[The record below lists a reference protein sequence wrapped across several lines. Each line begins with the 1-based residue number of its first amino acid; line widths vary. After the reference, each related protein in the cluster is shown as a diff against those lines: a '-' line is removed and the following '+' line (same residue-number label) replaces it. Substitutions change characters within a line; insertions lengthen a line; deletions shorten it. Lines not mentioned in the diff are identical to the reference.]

1 MPTASANV
9 GSTAGD
15 AVLYAMQEKK
25 KGVPED
31 QKAVVFECNQVFG
44 SAREIGFQMKDVS
57 DDRPAVKKTVL
68 HLQINFHPE
77 EHPSPVQAKAAIDSI
92 LKDIGIEK
100 DNHQYVVVQHRDK
113 PHDHYHVVANRV
125 GLDGSLV
132 NDHRIIDRLQ
142 VACSKAEQ
150 ELELRPTP
158 GRTVVYDETAANGF
172 RYVKAEI
179 SADPKEVKSKNPKI
193 KEIQSALIEILK
205 VATTPAALV
214 EGLRRKNIEVQF
226 SQKDDGTTFGVGFRA
241 DGVSVK
247 GTAVGYKW
255 KQIDAILST
264 NAALTVSAPIL
275 LPEREAATRVIDQAK
290 PPAAPEKTK
299 EQELIACIQ
308 ENASKIPDPI
318 HLADHAIRAVFAS
331 KEGEVYENAWTAFRE
346 SKEFGALS
354 EEQRYDKVYD
364 LAVTELKINP
374 LIVLAPAVAIISKE
388 RELITFIQENA
399 SKISD
404 PIQLADQ
411 AIRVVFSSKDSEMRI
426 SPWVAFAADRELV
439 PEADFEKFGESK
451 DLKMEEARYNLVY
464 QYAEAA
470 LKIQG
475 IKMVPLT
482 EKAAPPVEEPS
493 GAAPVVKQ
501 QQPILPPAQVI
512 PLIAITSLKPD
523 EIKIEPA
530 PIPKEVRVQIQNYI
544 EARLDNW
551 KKNDVDS
558 LVSRAI
564 EEVMKVVNPE
574 SLTPA
579 KDFEE
584 YADSKVFTE
593 RMEDNA
599 ISIKEDQERE
609 DQQQR
614 RGPRR

>member
-77 EHPSPVQAKAAIDSI
+77 EHPSPAQAKAAIDSI

-150 ELELRPTP
+150 ELALRPTP
-158 GRTVVYDETAANGF
+158 NRTVVYDEKAEQGF
-172 RYVKAEI
+172 RYIKAEP
-179 SADPKEVKSKNPKI
+179 SESNKEFKDKNPKI
-193 KEIQSALIEILK
+193 REVKEYVQASLVEVLK
-205 VATTPAALV
+205 TATTPAELV
-214 EGLRRKNIEVQF
+214 EGLKSRDIEVKF
-226 SQKDDGTTFGVGFRA
+226 SENKEGTTFGVGFRA

-275 LPEREAATRVIDQAK
+275 LPERDAAALVIDQAK
-290 PPAAPEKTK
+290 PAAAPEKAK
-299 EQELIACIQ
+299 EQELITFIH
-308 ENASKIPDPI
+308 ENASKIP
-318 HLADHAIRAVFAS
+318 
-331 KEGEVYENAWTAFRE
+331 
-346 SKEFGALS
+346 
-354 EEQRYDKVYD
+354 
-364 LAVTELKINP
+364 
-374 LIVLAPAVAIISKE
+374 
-388 RELITFIQENA
+388 
-399 SKISD
+399 D

-411 AIRVVFSSKDSEMRI
+411 AIRVVFSSKDSKTRI
-426 SPWVAFAADRELV
+426 SPWAAFAADRQLV

-451 DLKMEEARYNLVY
+451 DLKMEDAKYNLVY

-475 IKMVPLT
+475 VKVVSLT
-482 EKAAPPVEEPS
+482 EIEEEVPAATPLIKE
-493 GAAPVVKQ
+493 

-512 PLIAITSLKPD
+512 PPIAITSLKPD
-523 EIKIEPA
+523 KIKIEPA
-530 PIPKEVRVQIQNYI
+530 PIPKEIRVKIQNYI

-564 EEVMKVVNPE
+564 VEVMKVVNPE
-574 SLTPA
+574 STTPA

-593 RMEDNA
+593 RMEDNG
-599 ISIKEDQERE
+599 ISIKEGQERE
-609 DQQQR
+609 NQQQQR